1 VLLLKIF
8 YRNRWG
14 ETSVGIYFTI
24 RGAKVGIGKKASNG
38 WYVEAINAIGPDDAR
53 RKAIQALTRWAEE
66 RGYIWPP
73 RGLEE

>member
-1 VLLLKIF
+1 MVLMKIY

-24 RGAKVGIGKKASNG
+24 QGAKVGMGKKASNG
-38 WYVEAINAIGPDDAR
+38 WYVEAIHAIGPDEER
-53 RKAIQALTRWAEE
+53 KKAIKAITDWAEKQ
-66 RGYIWPP
+66 GLIWPP